1 MSLENENTQRWLSE
15 MDGQRRILSKFGG
28 ADEAEIVGMRAP
40 QLALGA
46 NAQFEVSERPFQF
59 FDF

>member
-46 NAQFEVSERPFQF
+46 NAQFEVSERPF
-59 FDF
+59 